1 MRHKVDRRTVLK
13 GMLGGG
19 AVYVSLPLLDCF
31 LNNHGTALA
40 NGAPRPVRF
49 GTWHWGCGVNPQ
61 RFFPRKVGTDYD
73 IPEEL
78 QPLAPYKQHLSML
91 SGYNVRLDGLAN
103 EPHISAVWTLRTG
116 TAPVRRDEVDAPSLD
131 VLISDIMGQRT
142 RFRSLDMAAT
152 GNSNHTY
159 SRRSLSVLNS
169 SDPTPM
175 AVYTRV
181 FGSGFQDPN
190 AAEFKPDPGIMVR
203 QSALAAIK
211 EQRDS
216 LMRVLGANDRQR
228 MDQYFTS
235 MRQVE
240 QQLAL
245 QLQKPPPAEACAIPD
260 APKEL
265 TSNSEISLVTA
276 NHKLMAQILALALAC
291 DQARNFNVVFSDSAS
306 TLRKEGDPV
315 TQHTYTHEE
324 PIDDKL
330 QYQPHHVFFLGQAMN
345 GLATFVGALAAI
357 KEGDGTLLDQTLVYA
372 HSDTSFAK
380 VHSNESIPVMLIGKG
395 GGKIRSGVHV
405 AGNGDP
411 ITRTGL
417 TVMRAMG
424 VNQDSWGTRSMQTA
438 KVIDEVL
445 V

>member
-1 MRHKVDRRTVLK
+1 MPRKIDRRFILK
-13 GMLGGG
+13 GMLSGS
-19 AVYVSLPLLDCF
+19 AVFVGLPLLDCF
-31 LNNHGTALA
+31 LDDNAVALA
-40 NGAPRPVRF
+40 SGAPRPVRF

-61 RFFPRKVGTDYD
+61 RFFPKKLGADYD

-78 QPLAPYKQHLSML
+78 QPMAAYKNDMCVL
-91 SGYNVRLDGLAN
+91 SGYNVRLDGLPN

-116 TAPVRRDEVDAPSLD
+116 TAPMRRDEVDAPSLD
-131 VLISDIMGQRT
+131 VLISDVMGQRS

-152 GNSNHTY
+152 GAPQHTY

-169 SDPTPM
+169 SDPTPLAM
-175 AVYTRV
+175 YTRV

-190 AAEFKPDPGIMVR
+190 AADFKPDPMILVR
-203 QSALAAIK
+203 QSALSAIK
-211 EQRDS
+211 EQRES
-216 LMRVLGANDRQR
+216 LMRVLGSTDRQR

-245 QLQKPPPAEACAIPD
+245 QLQKPPPAEACSIAKPP
-260 APKEL
+260 AEVPA
-265 TSNSEISLVTA
+265 SSEIAQVSA
-276 NHKLMAQILALALAC
+276 NHKVMAEILALALAC
-291 DQARNFNVVFSDSAS
+291 DQARNFNVVFSDSS
-306 TLRKEGDPV
+306 SSLRRQGDPV

-330 QYQPHHVFFLGQAMN
+330 GYQPHHVFFVNQAMT

-357 KEGDGTLLDQTLVYA
+357 KEGDGTLLDQCLVYA

-380 VHSNESIPVMLIGKG
+380 VHSNESIPVLLVGKG
-395 GGKIRSGVHV
+395 GGKIRSGLHV

-411 ITRTGL
+411 VTRTGL

-424 VNQDSWGTRSMQTA
+424 VNQETWGTRSMQTS
-438 KVIDEVL
+438 KVIDEIL

>member
-1 MRHKVDRRTVLK
+1 
-13 GMLGGG
+13 
-19 AVYVSLPLLDCF
+19 
-31 LNNHGTALA
+31 
-40 NGAPRPVRF
+40 
-49 GTWHWGCGVNPQ
+49 
-61 RFFPRKVGTDYD
+61 
-73 IPEEL
+73 
-78 QPLAPYKQHLSML
+78 
-91 SGYNVRLDGLAN
+91 
-103 EPHISAVWTLRTG
+103 
-116 TAPVRRDEVDAPSLD
+116 
-131 VLISDIMGQRT
+131 
-142 RFRSLDMAAT
+142 MAAT

-190 AAEFKPDPGIMVR
+190 AAEFKPDPSIMVR
-203 QSALAAIK
+203 QSALSAVR

-245 QLQKPPPAEACAIPD
+245 QLQKPPPAEACSIPG
-260 APKEL
+260 APKEIA
-265 TSNSEISLVTA
+265 SNSEISLVTA

-291 DQARNFNVVFSDSAS
+291 DQSRNFNVVFSDSAS

-324 PIDDKL
+324 PIDETL

-357 KEGDGTLLDQTLVYA
+357 KEGDGTLLDQTLLYA

-424 VNQDSWGTRSMQTA
+424 VNQDSWGTRSMQTS
-438 KVIDEVL
+438 KIIDEVL